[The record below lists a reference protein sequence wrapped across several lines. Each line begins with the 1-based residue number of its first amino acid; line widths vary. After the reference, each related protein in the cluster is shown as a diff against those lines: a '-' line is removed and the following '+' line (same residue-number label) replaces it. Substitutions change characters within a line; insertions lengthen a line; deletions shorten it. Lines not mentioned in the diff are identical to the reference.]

1 MLISQILRQ
10 STLASDLGDARL
22 ARLVDIARVEEFPA
36 NTAIFEE
43 GDDLLNLYVIAEG
56 SVALTVKG
64 YLWATSSAL
73 RSVVTTVE
81 PGGTFGWS
89 AIVEPNVATLS
100 ADTRGSCTLVALNG
114 QELIRVLDD
123 DPVIGYKV
131 MRSLLKLVAYR
142 LETTRRSLLNER
154 GLATGIRA

>member
-81 PGGTFGWS
+81 PGETFGWS

-100 ADTRGSCTLVALNG
+100 ADTRGSCT
-114 QELIRVLDD
+114 
-123 DPVIGYKV
+123 
-131 MRSLLKLVAYR
+131 
-142 LETTRRSLLNER
+142 
-154 GLATGIRA
+154 